1 VVQSLV
7 VVDLDDEDK
16 IIKLEDKWNGEEQPT
31 RWGANI
37 LRRLNA
43 KTLPWFIRASDPKEK
58 SN

>member
-1 VVQSLV
+1 M

-16 IIKLEDKWNGEEQPT
+16 IIKVEDKWNGEEQPT

-43 KTLPWFIRASDPKEK
+43 RTLPWFIRVSHPKEK
-58 SN
+58 TN